1 MLPYTCCPVAARPSF
16 SPQVLLLSARD
27 TLLARLMLSGKADA
41 ATQQRFLRLAFGMF
55 SSGRRAPG
63 PQQVTAAAQE
73 LLAESGVLQL
83 EERVL
88 GFLFSHAAVVK
99 LLATVDDLQ
108 RLIGQV
114 GGSGASTVVQTFV
127 AGAAETRACTWC
139 KGVWTGL
146 LAGVGW
152 LASADGFACNRYN
165 ASWFRVCP
173 KVCSWV
179 HCTPVICYLCKE
191 RRQPWAH
198 VYKHPVTAYS
208 FIC

>member
-1 MLPYTCCPVAARPSF
+1 
-16 SPQVLLLSARD
+16 VLLLSARD
-27 TLLARLMLSGKADA
+27 ALLARLMLSGKADA

-73 LLAESGVLQL
+73 LLAESGVPQL

-114 GGSGASTVVQTFV
+114 RGGGGSTGVQY
-127 AGAAETRACTWC
+127 AWRGLLRQEHANGSQ
-139 KGVWTGL
+139 GVWMSL
-146 LAGVGW
+146 LAGVGYRF
-152 LASADGFACNRYN
+152 SK
-165 ASWFRVCP
+165 RVCRHQVLCNLVQSVP
-173 KVCSWV
+173 QSVRMGKLHTCHVSSLQGKVA
-179 HCTPVICYLCKE
+179 TMG
-191 RRQPWAH
+191 
-198 VYKHPVTAYS
+198 T
-208 FIC
+208 